1 MNILCIKWLSP
12 PLLVGLNYCIPS
24 LNWSI
29 GSLNQTAFPLIW
41 LIGNN
46 EYLDDKCSLSNM
58 NEIAGNTNN
67 NLSCCILL
75 VPIRACWVLFSPVG
89 SWCVLSILVGL
100 FLLLFGSGSIS
111 MSYLWYEYVGT
122 MFFSLQ
128 KLNRISQSEENV
140 RNLNNCQMISNNI
153 SILEK
158 NIYLENQTSNSAW
171 VVKWKENR

>member
-1 MNILCIKWLSP
+1 MLTNLVPWHCLLHHPQVSTWHGFTISKSPYLNILYINWLSP
-12 PLLVGLNYCIPS
+12 SHLEGLNYWIPS
-24 LNWSI
+24 LIGSI

-46 EYLDDKCSLSNM
+46 EYLDDKCSLSNL

-111 MSYLWYEYVGT
+111 MSYLWSEYVGT
-122 MFFSLQ
+122 MFFHYKS
-128 KLNRISQSEENV
+128 
-140 RNLNNCQMISNNI
+140 
-153 SILEK
+153 SIG
-158 NIYLENQTSNSAW
+158 
-171 VVKWKENR
+171 